1 MKRSCA
7 LTMLLVIFC
16 GLHANHTTTLAY
28 CVPTYWQAAP
38 DTLDTSGCQGFFPSY
53 RLYKTSHWAIQFPGC
68 TGFVNA
74 DRWGK
79 GQCTPNL
86 QCWPLFETPETD
98 ELLWDQHV
106 VYQKLNCSNPGTG
119 SCTTCQYWGED
130 YTFVYPPCGC
140 CGVTC
145 GGGGGTYEGCE
156 PCESDDDCST
166 CDAYAYCDTDAGTCY
181 NYSPI
186 LIDINGDGFAMTNA
200 ASGVAFDMN
209 GDGQKELVSWTATGS
224 DDAWL
229 VLDRNGNGVI
239 DNATELFGNYT
250 PQTPTRVQPNGFIA
264 LAEFDKVAN
273 GGNGDGVIDRNDP
286 IFSRLLMWQDT
297 NHNGISEPSELHT
310 LPALGLASI
319 DLDYKESRRV
329 DQYGNR
335 FRYRSK
341 VRDAHGDHLGRWAW
355 DVYLVRLR

>member
-186 LIDINGDGFAMTNA
+186 LIDINGDGFAMSSA
-200 ASGVAFDMN
+200 AGGVAFDMN
-209 GDGQKELVSWTATGS
+209 GDAAKEMVSWTAAGS

-229 VLDRNGNGVI
+229 ALDRNG
-239 DNATELFGNYT
+239 
-250 PQTPTRVQPNGFIA
+250 
-264 LAEFDKVAN
+264 
-273 GGNGDGVIDRNDP
+273 P

-329 DQYGNR
+329 DQFGNR